1 MNMSEKRKDLAD
13 SICLEAKE
21 LAANLEIGCICTFVF
36 VHQVLLTGGI
46 SSKGVLFG
54 VISMS
59 LMLNI
64 ADDVCRRF
72 LRLSLACVLV
82 VLKCR
87 RRSDL

>member
-1 MNMSEKRKDLAD
+1 MKKSKRMTL
-13 SICLEAKE
+13 S
-21 LAANLEIGCICTFVF
+21 CI
-36 VHQVLLTGGI
+36 LLTGGI

-64 ADDVCRRF
+64 EDDVCRRF

-82 VLKCR
+82 AQREVKKF
-87 RRSDL
+87 SSE